1 MKLVVLCFL
10 RNFLNVTIRKHLVT
24 SAVQLLDLHRYF
36 VIGIVELDT
45 EHTTECPNPQEL
57 LLASTAKQ
65 NVVPLLGDHRKTILP
80 NTAGTL
86 FLL

>member
-1 MKLVVLCFL
+1 MKLAVLCL
-10 RNFLNVTIRKHLVT
+10 PRNFLTVATQKHLVT
-24 SAVQLLDLHRYF
+24 AAVQLLDLERDF

-45 EHTTECPNPQEL
+45 EHTTECPYPQEL
-57 LLASTAKQ
+57 LLTSTTEQ
-65 NVVPLLGDHRKTILP
+65 NVVPLLGDHCKTILP

>member
-1 MKLVVLCFL
+1 MKLAVVCFL
-10 RNFLNVTIRKHLVT
+10 LSFLDFAIQKHLVT
-24 SAVQLLDLHRYF
+24 SAVQLLDLQRDF

-57 LLASTAKQ
+57 LLASTTEQ
-65 NVVPLLGDHRKTILP
+65 NVVPLLGDHCKTILP